1 MVTWLGYPCCVYLT
15 GMADMVAGRVVT
27 AEVAT
32 GNKVVAEEPAKA
44 IVANPPATN
53 MVTPAANHWL
63 FPAGRDTVS
72 D

>member
-1 MVTWLGYPCCVYLT
+1 
-15 GMADMVAGRVVT
+15 MADMVAGRVVT